1 MRVVQARSDKDQF
14 KLTMKYY
21 CNCPRR
27 IFTGKLQSLKSYV
40 FNLEKNTIF
49 PVAQSNESNRT
60 FWGVKKVR
68 FHALQIS
75 IAVGFKKK
83 CKRGSLAGSRA
94 YEKQKTFKTNLNV
107 EGSYSSSLVSII
119 FDFIKFQWCQI
130 ALIFWVNFGRKYT
143 KSTIRFSKH
152 FRPKQPANMR
162 KISLGASCSLP

>member
-27 IFTGKLQSLKSYV
+27 VFTGKLQSLKSYV

-75 IAVGFKKK
+75 IAVGFKKNANAAPLPEAAPMRNK
-83 CKRGSLAGSRA
+83 
-94 YEKQKTFKTNLNV
+94 
-107 EGSYSSSLVSII
+107 
-119 FDFIKFQWCQI
+119 
-130 ALIFWVNFGRKYT
+130 
-143 KSTIRFSKH
+143 KH
-152 FRPKQPANMR
+152 LK
-162 KISLGASCSLP
+162 LT